1 MLGVIA
7 ASMCAAVDEER
18 VVVDVDEHRRRADV
32 DDRLDRRDERVGGHD
47 DLVARTDAEPAQD
60 QLDRVGAV
68 GDADA
73 FGDAAVLGVLGFEGR
88 DVRAADEAVGGGDL
102 RPRFVELVGDLG
114 VLAGEVE
121 ERDVGVDAVIVVRP
135 IA

>member
-1 MLGVIA
+1 MTSSPG
-7 ASMCAAVDEER
+7 S
-18 VVVDVDEHRRRADV
+18 
-32 DDRLDRRDERVGGHD
+32 
-47 DLVARTDAEPAQD
+47 DAEPAQD

-73 FGDAAVLGVLGFEGR
+73 LGGLAVLRVLGFERG

-102 RPRFVELVGDLG
+102 GPRLVELVGDLG

-121 ERDVGVDAVIVVRP
+121 EGDPVGGGGGHATTSARDSRLHSQAPWYAAPSIPPFHG
-135 IA
+135 